1 VCIFPASKVNAKK
14 KTWIKPKKRKE
25 LKKKK
30 LKRKT
35 VFFPQKEGGKRRRGF
50 CVCVCEG
57 KHSKKGSLSSCR
69 NPEAAA

>member
-30 LKRKT
+30 TKKKNCIFST
-35 VFFPQKEGGKRRRGF
+35 ERRRKKKKRVL
-50 CVCVCEG
+50 CVCV
-57 KHSKKGSLSSCR
+57 KGSTAKRVSLFL
-69 NPEAAA
+69 